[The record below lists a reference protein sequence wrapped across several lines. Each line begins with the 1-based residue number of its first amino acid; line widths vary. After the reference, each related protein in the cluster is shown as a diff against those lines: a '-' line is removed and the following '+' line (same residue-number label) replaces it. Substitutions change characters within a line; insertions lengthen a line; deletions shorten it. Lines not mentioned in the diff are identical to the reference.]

1 MHVLLPVLLAILA
14 CLLGGLYL
22 LGAFRRRRPGEPP
35 LDKGP
40 MPWLGH
46 VLEFRRDTSKFL
58 QRMKKK
64 HGDIFT
70 VQLGG
75 FYFTF
80 IMDPLSFGA
89 VVKESRGKLDFFKF
103 AEQLVAR
110 VFGYMAMENEHKHM
124 QLSSNKHLMGD
135 GLVVM
140 TQAMMGNLQNLML
153 YSLGQGDNQ
162 KTWKEEALFNYCY
175 NILFRAGYLTLF
187 GNEVACSSKSP
198 EKAEELDRVTS
209 NELFYKFQK
218 YDKLFPDLA
227 YGVLPPR
234 EKMEAERLKRL
245 FWDKFSV
252 ENVNKRENVSG
263 WILEHQQFREEN
275 GVEKSMQDR
284 FMFLLLWAS
293 QSNTGPTAFWLLL
306 YLMKHPEAMR
316 AVQKEVEEVLR
327 ATEQTV
333 KPGGPLINLT
343 RDMLLQTP
351 VLDGVVEETL
361 RLTTAPVLTRAVVE
375 EVLRATE
382 QTVKPGGPLINLTRD
397 MLLQTPVL
405 DGVVEETL
413 RLTTAPVLTRAVV
426 EDMILKM
433 ADGRE
438 YKVRQGDRV
447 SLFPYVAVHID
458 PDVHPDPLTFKYDR
472 VSLFP
477 YVAVHIDP
485 DVHPDPLTFKY
496 DRFLTPEGTRKTDF
510 YKNGKKVK
518 YYSMPWGAGVSMC
531 PGRFF
536 ATGEVKQF
544 VFLMLSYFEFELT
557 DPEEKIPSIN
567 CRRWGFGSMHPTRNV
582 QFRYRLRF

>member
-1 MHVLLPVLLAILA
+1 MHILLPVLLAILA

-89 VVKESRGKLDFFKF
+89 VVKESRGKLDFSKF
-103 AEQLVAR
+103 AKQLVAR
-110 VFGYMAMENEHKHM
+110 VFGYMTTQNEHKHM

-284 FMFLLLWAS
+284 FMFVLLWAS

-375 EVLRATE
+375 
-382 QTVKPGGPLINLTRD
+382 
-397 MLLQTPVL
+397 
-405 DGVVEETL
+405 
-413 RLTTAPVLTRAVV
+413 
-426 EDMILKM
+426 DMILKM

-438 YKVRQGDRV
+438 YKVRQG
-447 SLFPYVAVHID
+447 
-458 PDVHPDPLTFKYDR
+458 DR